1 MSSDSNFSYVSGAA
15 TLSTSLTVPTLSGS
29 IASSGSLALLSTT
42 SATLGNVYLNGTST
56 AAPSCF
62 IDSGHNL
69 NLVFNNE
76 GSGYLKIYNSSF
88 LAGYIQPISTNSLC
102 LNGAGFVHLQVGGA
116 DICVVSANGQSLTPH
131 ASIFTPS
138 SAGASWNLASATF
151 TDDNTANS
159 GTASESV
166 WLGIQAPTFAASH
179 TSVTHTSAATVYISG
194 PPIAGT
200 NLTITNPW
208 AIQVASG
215 SCLFPKIY
223 GATSAS
229 SNLSLLSTTNATLGS
244 VFLNGTTTNTAYVNS
259 SKALVPGGGFV
270 EPPTTKTANYTTVQ
284 ADTVVSANISG
295 GGTITLGSGLN
306 TGTRQAV
313 VNINSSTCTVTP
325 ASGTI
330 GGVSS
335 LSLAQNASMDCVF
348 DGTNWLLV

>member
-1 MSSDSNFSYVSGAA
+1 
-15 TLSTSLTVPTLSGS
+15 
-29 IASSGSLALLSTT
+29 
-42 SATLGNVYLNGTST
+42 
-56 AAPSCF
+56 
-62 IDSGHNL
+62 
-69 NLVFNNE
+69 
-76 GSGYLKIYNSSF
+76 
-88 LAGYIQPISTNSLC
+88 
-102 LNGAGFVHLQVGGA
+102 
-116 DICVVSANGQSLTPH
+116 
-131 ASIFTPS
+131 
-138 SAGASWNLASATF
+138 
-151 TDDNTANS
+151 
-159 GTASESV
+159 
-166 WLGIQAPTFAASH
+166 
-179 TSVTHTSAATVYISG
+179 
-194 PPIAGT
+194 
-200 NLTITNPW
+200 
-208 AIQVASG
+208 
-215 SCLFPKIY
+215 
-223 GATSAS
+223 
-229 SNLSLLSTTNATLGS
+229 LGS